1 MAWTEERG
9 PKKWSGLYRDGAGKK
24 KRVPGTFTTKKAAS
38 AAAKKAEVDAT
49 SHLGRMRTGDAP
61 TWGDWCERWWVAR
74 SVEPATIKN
83 EASMVNKHIAPRWA
97 DVKLDEI
104 RRLDVQ
110 AWVAG
115 LPLAQESARRVL
127 GVLVSSLSAAVE
139 EGVLDMNPAHSIKL
153 PPRPQGREVFLS
165 RAEFEA
171 LTTAMPNAG
180 DRAVVKF
187 LAGTGM
193 RLGELAGLHWHNL
206 DLERGF
212 VTVRDVYSAGEIK
225 PYPKG
230 RRQRHVPLFD
240 WVVEDLDASASKIL
254 CSVEHRGEL
263 CESGLVFHQNGGSP
277 LNGRNFSRRVL
288 TPALQRAGLGH
299 RGLTLHDLRHTYASW
314 LAQSGI
320 PLERIAELLGHSSI
334 TTTQIY
340 AHLMPAKHDDIAAAL
355 GANWGQGGTIRH
367 SESNLRA
374 VS

>member
-1 MAWTEERG
+1 MAWIEERG
-9 PKKWSGLYRDGAGKK
+9 PKKWSGLYRDSHGKK
-24 KRVPGTFTTKKAAS
+24 KRVPGTFSTQKAAR
-38 AAAKKAEVDAT
+38 AAAQEAEVAAN
-49 SHLGRMRTGDAP
+49 SHKARMRTGETL
-61 TWGDWCERWWVAR
+61 TWGAWCTRWWIAR
-74 SVEPATIKN
+74 AVEPATIKN
-83 EASMVNKHIAPRWA
+83 EASMVNRHLTPRWA

-110 AWVAG
+110 EWVTG

-139 EGVLDMNPAHSIKL
+139 EGLLDMNPAHSIKL

-165 RAEFEA
+165 HEEFEA
-171 LTTAMPNAG
+171 LTSAMPNSR

-206 DLERGF
+206 DLDRGF
-212 VTVRDVYSAGEIK
+212 VTVRDVYSAAEIK

-230 RRQRHVPLFD
+230 RKQRHVPLFD
-240 WVVEDLDASASKIL
+240 WVVEDLDANASKVL
-254 CSVEHRGEL
+254 CKVEHRGGL
-263 CESGLVFHQNGGSP
+263 CESGLVFNQNGGSP

-288 TPALQRAGLGH
+288 EPALKRAGLEH
-299 RGLTLHDLRHTYASW
+299 RGMTLHDLRHTYASW

-355 GANWGQGGTIRH
+355 GANWGQGGTSRH
-367 SESNLRA
+367 SAHKLRA